1 MRTFALAPRP
11 PPRDAS
17 SECSSSSS
25 DATRPRPA
33 RAGRGPRAGRTHRL
47 ASRARVPT
55 GPDGNEENA
64 PPVFVCAFSEPKPSA
79 PRPPADA
86 ERSALLRAVRDAE
99 EEASGS
105 CNGDS
110 ARRRKARDGN
120 GKARRFGA
128 AFDGNRPRTPPP
140 PTETEGARRRKN
152 AFLRR
157 RTATRFSPRGAAGA
171 DANRGR
177 PVRGGGGTD
186 VDVENGEANV
196 CDAVPGM
203 EAVPARGSQ
212 TLWAPGGSAYVRA
225 WGASTEEPS
234 SFAARSSVSRES
246 SSASSSRSGS
256 RACSARDP
264 FKVVPIPT
272 QKLGQRTA
280 LAIDALR
287 STRRRAWSADAS
299 PYAASLAGTGTL
311 PPARGAKKAFSFD
324 VKRDD
329 VKRDVKRAD
338 ERRSFGTR
346 LESLE
351 TRFGSNERTNRT
363 SPSRETLSRK
373 QKSVF
378 ENWERRCAA
387 LEAERDA
394 ARAEVAARDAA
405 VAALTRRLA
414 EAEARDPD
422 PDPDPDPAER
432 GTVTETTRVTNER
445 FVFDTSVDASEAS
458 PSSPFARSP
467 SSTSPMSPKIP
478 GLARRFFSS
487 SPSSR
492 TSIGRSPRS
501 PVSPVSP
508 VSPESHEHGG
518 GGITAVVEDSPPSA
532 FLGFFPASPPR
543 LSSGSPSSC

>member
-1 MRTFALAPRP
+1 
-11 PPRDAS
+11 
-17 SECSSSSS
+17 
-25 DATRPRPA
+25 
-33 RAGRGPRAGRTHRL
+33 
-47 ASRARVPT
+47 
-55 GPDGNEENA
+55 
-64 PPVFVCAFSEPKPSA
+64 
-79 PRPPADA
+79 
-86 ERSALLRAVRDAE
+86 
-99 EEASGS
+99 
-105 CNGDS
+105 
-110 ARRRKARDGN
+110 
-120 GKARRFGA
+120 
-128 AFDGNRPRTPPP
+128 
-140 PTETEGARRRKN
+140 
-152 AFLRR
+152 
-157 RTATRFSPRGAAGA
+157 
-171 DANRGR
+171 
-177 PVRGGGGTD
+177 
-186 VDVENGEANV
+186 
-196 CDAVPGM
+196 M

-256 RACSARDP
+256 RACSARDR
-264 FKVVPIPT
+264 FRSRYQLRSSVSA
-272 QKLGQRTA
+272 RHS
-280 LAIDALR
+280 R
-287 STRRRAWSADAS
+287 STRSGRLGGAPGARDAS

-311 PPARGAKKAFSFD
+311 PPARGAKKASSRD

-458 PSSPFARSP
+458 PSSPFARSRRRRRRCRRKFRVWRDGFFHRLRRRGRP
-467 SSTSPMSPKIP
+467 S
-478 GLARRFFSS
+478 GGARGR
-487 SPSSR
+487 PSLPSLPSLR
-492 TSIGRSPRS
+492 NPTN
-501 PVSPVSP
+501 
-508 VSPESHEHGG
+508 
-518 GGITAVVEDSPPSA
+518 TAVVESRRWWRTAPSA

-543 LSSGSPSSC
+543 GSWTASPRGRPPRTPGRPRRRPRRGRARPAARPSPRRGRWASPPASRWAARCRRTRMAGTSPGTSPGTDPPSRGRRRRRGAPETSSGRRRARGKRR